1 MVDEAE
7 KVRWT
12 EQNRTAGR
20 GGEFRGL
27 RVQETSCDVC
37 GGEGEAG
44 GERTLAIVEMVYVLE
59 DVNSHCLPSESTP

>member
-20 GGEFRGL
+20 GGEY